1 MHAWSPSLCTTLI
14 SYYSL
19 HHRCS
24 RSNYSH
30 DDEIDDRIII
40 SSSTSSKVSSGTVI
54 LQCYDWCIKIS
65 CWMQSAV
72 PGPNS
77 MYQIGLVYCAS
88 LTTWQSQTKIQHMC
102 TAYVNNQQAGVTST
116 DSAANSWAKFLAR
129 DSIAVAHAM
138 LSALCDRLSVCP
150 SVWHTGGPWTSP
162 KRLS

>member
-1 MHAWSPSLCTTLI
+1 MMKLMI
-14 SYYSL
+14 G
-19 HHRCS
+19 
-24 RSNYSH
+24 
-30 DDEIDDRIII
+30 
-40 SSSTSSKVSSGTVI
+40 SSSSAAAAAKCRLVHVI

-77 MYQIGLVYCAS
+77 MHQIGLVYCAS
-88 LTTWQSQTKIQHMC
+88 LTAWQSQTKIQHMC
-102 TAYVNNQQAGVTST
+102 TAYVYNQQAGVTST

-138 LSALCDRLSVCP
+138 LSALCDRLSVCLT
-150 SVWHTGGPWTSP
+150 HGWTVDYSP